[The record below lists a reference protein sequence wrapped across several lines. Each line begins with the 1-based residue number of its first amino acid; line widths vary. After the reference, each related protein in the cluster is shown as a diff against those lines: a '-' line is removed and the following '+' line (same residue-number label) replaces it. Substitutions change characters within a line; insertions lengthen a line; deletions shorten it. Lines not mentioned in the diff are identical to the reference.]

1 MRKGLWSKRIPTFF
15 AFLLLFIS
23 IWVTSF
29 LIQKGVIFVGRA
41 TPEKS
46 PREVLIS
53 NITDSSF
60 TVTFQTLAKT
70 VAAVSIEEKNN
81 PQFVVFYDRNK
92 RTDEQKP
99 FYSHY
104 ITVSD
109 LKPKTIYELSILSD
123 GEIYL
128 NGEKKYIVTTG
139 PLITG
144 APPVQNP
151 IVGKV
156 LLPDGSAASYTIVV
170 IAIEGAQSISSLTK
184 DDGTYIIPT
193 NSIKKTILDDYLT
206 IDGNQEIQ
214 LKIIRGDMRASV
226 KSLFKDSELIPPL
239 TLQKNYDFTKTPKQ
253 KISSL
258 ASQLKVPQAKTKFG
272 EVKILNPKPS
282 ESLIDNKPL
291 FRGVALPNKTI
302 KITIES
308 NPIKT
313 EVISDNNG
321 SWSFRPSVPLSP
333 GEHTITIET
342 QDNFGI
348 LKTISQKFTVF
359 ASGAQVA
366 ESATPSATPAITITP
381 TTTQAITP
389 TVFISPSATPLITQI
404 PTIAPTVVVT
414 IPPTIPPITIP
425 ITTPAPPGSS
435 SSLILTSISIILIFT
450 GSVLLFLL

>member
-1 MRKGLWSKRIPTFF
+1 MRKGLWSKRIPTFL

-41 TPEKS
+41 TPEKT

-60 TVTFQTLAKT
+60 TVTFETLEKT

-81 PQFVVFYDRNK
+81 PPFIVFDDRNK

-104 ITVSD
+104 ITVPD
-109 LKPKTIYELSILSD
+109 LKPKTTYEFTILSD
-123 GEIYL
+123 GETYL

-139 PLITG
+139 NLITG
-144 APPVQNP
+144 APPVQKP

-156 LLPDGSAASYTIVV
+156 LLPDGTAASDTIVA
-170 IAIEGAQSISSLTK
+170 IAIEGAQSVSSLTR

-193 NSIKKTILDDYLT
+193 NSIRKKTLDNYLT
-206 IDGNQEIQ
+206 MDGNQEIQ
-214 LKIIRGDMRASV
+214 LKIARGDMKASV
-226 KSLFKDSELIPPL
+226 KSLFKDSEFVPPI
-239 TLQKNYDFTKTPKQ
+239 TLQKNYDFTKAPEQ
-253 KISSL
+253 KIASL
-258 ASQLKVPQAKTKFG
+258 ASQLKVPPAETKFG
-272 EVKILNPKPS
+272 EVKILDPKPS

-313 EVISDNNG
+313 EVISDSNG
-321 SWSFRPSVPLSP
+321 AWSFRPSVPLTP

-359 ASGAQVA
+359 ASGSQVT
-366 ESATPSATPAITITP
+366 ESATPSATPAVTITP
-381 TTTQAITP
+381 TTTQAVTPTVSISLSPTPIVTQTPTITP
-389 TVFISPSATPLITQI
+389 TI
-404 PTIAPTVVVT
+404 VVT
-414 IPPTIPPITIP
+414 IPPTIAPTSIP
-425 ITTPAPPGSS
+425 ITTPVPPGSNS
-435 SSLILTSISIILIFT
+435 SMILTSISIILIFT

>member
-81 PQFVVFYDRNK
+81 PQFVVFDDRNK

-156 LLPDGSAASYTIVV
+156 LLPDGSAASDTIVV

-239 TLQKNYDFTKTPKQ
+239 TLQKNYDFTKTPEQ

-258 ASQLKVPQAKTKFG
+258 ASQLKVPPAKTKFG

>member
-81 PQFVVFYDRNK
+81 PQFVVFDDRNK

-123 GEIYL
+123 GEIDL

-156 LLPDGSAASYTIVV
+156 LLPDGSAASDTIVV

-239 TLQKNYDFTKTPKQ
+239 TLQKNYDFTKTPEQ

-258 ASQLKVPQAKTKFG
+258 ASQLKVPPAKTKFG

>member
-81 PQFVVFYDRNK
+81 PQFVVFDDRNK

-156 LLPDGSAASYTIVV
+156 LLPDGSAASDTIVV

-239 TLQKNYDFTKTPKQ
+239 TLQKNYDFTKTPEQ

-258 ASQLKVPQAKTKFG
+258 ASQLKVPPAKTKFG

-450 GSVLLFLL
+450 G

>member
-81 PQFVVFYDRNK
+81 PQFVVFDDRNK

-156 LLPDGSAASYTIVV
+156 LLPDGSAASDTIVV

-239 TLQKNYDFTKTPKQ
+239 TLQKNYDFTKTPEQ

-258 ASQLKVPQAKTKFG
+258 ASQLKVPPAKTKFG

-435 SSLILTSISIILIFT
+435 SSLILTSISIILI
-450 GSVLLFLL
+450 

>member
-81 PQFVVFYDRNK
+81 PQFVVFDDRNK

-156 LLPDGSAASYTIVV
+156 LLPDGSAASDTIVV

-239 TLQKNYDFTKTPKQ
+239 TLQKNYDFTKTPEQ

-258 ASQLKVPQAKTKFG
+258 ASQLKVPPAKTKFG

-435 SSLILTSISIILIFT
+435 SSLILTSISIILIF
-450 GSVLLFLL
+450 

>member
-81 PQFVVFYDRNK
+81 PQFVVFDDRNK

-156 LLPDGSAASYTIVV
+156 LLPDGSAASDTIVV

-239 TLQKNYDFTKTPKQ
+239 TLQKNYDFTKTPEQ

-258 ASQLKVPQAKTKFG
+258 ASQLKVPPAKTKFG

-450 GSVLLFLL
+450 GSV